1 MPTPINSSS
10 ANQEA
15 YRAQVASSRSEKQ
28 LASMTNSLKATEKMA
43 TAMGLD
49 TAGIQNTLKTVSAS
63 QEPASSS
70 TKVSLSADGVAKS
83 QSERPAQ
90 AASPT
95 ATSRA
100 EKRQFQSIDEAL
112 AYGASQAA
120 EQAGNRSPAK
130 TGSTGETT
138 AANTQNEAA
147 AANRQDK
154 KAFASVDEAIAYG
167 TQRALAQ
174 YAKQQSAIS
183 G

>member
-63 QEPASSS
+63 QEPAGSS
-70 TKVSLSADGVAKS
+70 TKVSLSADAVAKS
-83 QSERPAQ
+83 QAERPAQ

-112 AYGASQAA
+112 PG
-120 EQAGNRSPAK
+120 GR
-130 TGSTGETT
+130 TG
-138 AANTQNEAA
+138 
-147 AANRQDK
+147 RQPQPGK
-154 KAFASVDEAIAYG
+154 NW
-167 TQRALAQ
+167 QHW
-174 YAKQQSAIS
+174 
-183 G
+183 

>member
-70 TKVSLSADGVAKS
+70 TKVSLSADAVAKS
-83 QSERPAQ
+83 QAERPAQ
-90 AASPT
+90 ERREAGVLEGWAFDTAHPGEPVELDLRTDDQLVASGV
-95 ATSRA
+95 ANRYRIDLDRA
-100 EKRQFQSIDEAL
+100 EL
-112 AYGASQAA
+112 AGGRCGFRIGVPPGAGRLGLFRARDGGWLA
-120 EQAGNRSPAK
+120 E
-130 TGSTGETT
+130 
-138 AANTQNEAA
+138 
-147 AANRQDK
+147 
-154 KAFASVDEAIAYG
+154 V
-167 TQRALAQ
+167 
-174 YAKQQSAIS
+174 
-183 G
+183 